1 MDISVVELIVYGFI
15 AYSSLLMLIISAIKE
30 IPTTKSLAISRAIY
44 LIPGM
49 ICAAILAGSGVNI
62 DMPTTTNTA
71 IINETTYNA
80 TGSLTFTVLTNSTA
94 PVTSYI
100 VLQNPVWV
108 LVHFMIFAVLGV
120 YVVNQALMLL
130 TKKE

>member
-1 MDISVVELIVYGFI
+1 
-15 AYSSLLMLIISAIKE
+15 MLIISAIKDV
-30 IPTTKSLAISRAIY
+30 PTTKSLAISRAIY

-62 DMPTTTNTA
+62 DMPTTTNTQ
-71 IINETTYNA
+71 IINETTYNS
-80 TGSLTFTVLTNSTA
+80 TGSLTFTVLTNNTA

-130 TKKE
+130 TKKD

>member
-1 MDISVVELIVYGFI
+1 
-15 AYSSLLMLIISAIKE
+15 MLIISSIKE

-62 DMPTTTNTA
+62 DMQTSDITINTNQTIA
-71 IINETTYNA
+71 EFTINGT
-80 TGSLTFTVLTNSTA
+80 TGSLITNSTTTMSTNSTTA
-94 PVTSYI
+94 QADYI

-130 TKKE
+130 TKKD